1 MTEHDKKMG
10 EELLREPFIQKH
22 PEWVKELEAMIK
34 SGVKAEIQV
43 CSQAIRC
50 ESTLRPSC

>member
-43 CSQAIRC
+43 FAQAIRC